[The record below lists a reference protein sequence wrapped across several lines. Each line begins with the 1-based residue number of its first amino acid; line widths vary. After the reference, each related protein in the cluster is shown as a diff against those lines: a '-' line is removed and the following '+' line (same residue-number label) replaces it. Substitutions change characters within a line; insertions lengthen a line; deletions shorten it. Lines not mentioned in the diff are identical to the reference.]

1 MSFRVLSAQIM
12 HESNS
17 FSVRLTSLDRFADV
31 ILLHG
36 DEALRAL
43 EGTNTEVAGFLDVA
57 REKSWELVHVI
68 SAHANPAGCVTE
80 DAFEEIVKVVE
91 NAARR
96 ERDHL
101 DGILLAFHGA
111 MVTTRSGD
119 GEGEILERLR
129 VIVGPDVPIA
139 ATLDLHANVT
149 RRMCELA
156 DILVSYKTYPHID
169 MRVAGR
175 RAGEL
180 LHRVMAGEIEPHT
193 LFVRPPMLEDANGGR
208 TDVGPL
214 VAVMERARAYESEP
228 NVLAVSVNGAFPY
241 ADIDEI
247 GPTITVTY
255 CGDPEP
261 HRLFAEALAKEM
273 WDMRHDLVNRFL
285 SPEEAVASA
294 LACDDRPV
302 VIADYADNPGAGGY
316 GDGTNLLRALVATDA
331 DACLCP
337 IVDAETASQLQSH
350 KPGETVSI
358 RLGGKVNPTFGGM
371 PLDLTGR
378 LLSVS
383 DGSYTCDGPM
393 YAGVRMSFGP
403 TAVVEVGRVQIVIV
417 TEPHQCHDLQQF
429 LAFGIDP
436 RGKKIIAVKSM
447 QHFRAGFEPIAS
459 RVLVCDSGALASPDL
474 TKFTFHRVPRP
485 IYPLDRDTPYNPE
498 VFIRTKPSEMPAIV
512 ENRA

>member
-1 MSFRVLSAQIM
+1 
-12 HESNS
+12 
-17 FSVRLTSLDRFADV
+17 
-31 ILLHG
+31 
-36 DEALRAL
+36 
-43 EGTNTEVAGFLDVA
+43 
-57 REKSWELVHVI
+57 
-68 SAHANPAGCVTE
+68 
-80 DAFEEIVKVVE
+80 
-91 NAARR
+91 
-96 ERDHL
+96 
-101 DGILLAFHGA
+101 
-111 MVTTRSGD
+111 
-119 GEGEILERLR
+119 
-129 VIVGPDVPIA
+129 
-139 ATLDLHANVT
+139 
-149 RRMCELA
+149 MCDLA

-175 RAGEL
+175 HAGEL
-180 LHRVMAGEIEPHT
+180 LHRTMAGEIKPHT

-255 CGDPEP
+255 SGDPEP
-261 HRLFAEALAKEM
+261 HRLFAEEMAKAM
-273 WDMRHDLVNRFL
+273 WDMRHDLVNHFL

-294 LACDDRPV
+294 IAGDDWPV

-316 GDGTNLLRALVATDA
+316 GDGTNLLRALMAADA
-331 DACLCP
+331 DACFCP
-337 IVDAETASQLQSH
+337 IVDPETASQLQSR

-358 RLGGKVNPTFGGM
+358 RVGGKVNSSFGGE
-371 PLDLTGR
+371 PLELTGT
-378 LLSVS
+378 LLSVF

-403 TAVVEVGRVQIVIV
+403 TAVIEVGSVQVVIV

-436 RGKKIIAVKSM
+436 RTRKVVAVKSM
-447 QHFRAGFEPIAS
+447 QHFRAAFEPIVS

-474 TKFTFHRVPRP
+474 TKFTFTRVPRP
-485 IYPLDRDTPYNPE
+485 MYPLDPNTLYNPE
-498 VFIRTKPSEMPAIV
+498 VFIRSRSSEKLITAEM
-512 ENRA
+512 RA

>member
-17 FSVRLTSLDRFADV
+17 FSVRLTSLDQFADL

-36 DEALRAL
+36 EEALNAL
-43 EGTNTEVAGFLDVA
+43 DGTNTEVAGFLDVA

-80 DAFEEIVKVVE
+80 DAFEAITKVVE
-91 NAARR
+91 EAARR
-96 ERDHL
+96 ERDRL

-111 MVTTRSGD
+111 MVTTHSHD

-129 VIVGPDVPIA
+129 TIVGRDIPIA

-169 MRVAGR
+169 MRIAGR
-175 RAGEL
+175 HAGEL
-180 LHRVMAGEIEPHT
+180 LHRTMAGEIKPHT

-214 VAVMERARAYESEP
+214 VALMDRASAYESEP

-255 CGDPEP
+255 TGDPEP
-261 HRLFAEALAKEM
+261 HRQFAEEMAKSM

-285 SPEEAVASA
+285 SPEEAVTSA
-294 LACDDRPV
+294 LTGDDRPV

-316 GDGTNLLRALVATDA
+316 GDATNLLRALIAADS

-337 IVDAETASQLQSH
+337 IVDPETALQLQGAT
-350 KPGETVSI
+350 PGDRVSI
-358 RLGGKVNPTFGGM
+358 RLGGKVNSSFGGE
-371 PLDLTGR
+371 PLELTAT

-393 YAGVRMSFGP
+393 YAGMRMSFGP
-403 TAVVEVGRVQIVIV
+403 TAVIQVGRVQVVVV
-417 TEPHQCHDLQQF
+417 TKLHQCHDLQQF

-436 RGKKIIAVKSM
+436 RAKKIVAVKSM
-447 QHFRAGFEPIAS
+447 QHFRAAFEPIAS

-474 TKFTFHRVPRP
+474 TNFTFHHVPRP
-485 IYPLDRDTPYNPE
+485 VYPLDSGTPYDPE
-498 VFIRTKPSEMPAIV
+498 VFVRNLSSEKSVLGNPA
-512 ENRA
+512 